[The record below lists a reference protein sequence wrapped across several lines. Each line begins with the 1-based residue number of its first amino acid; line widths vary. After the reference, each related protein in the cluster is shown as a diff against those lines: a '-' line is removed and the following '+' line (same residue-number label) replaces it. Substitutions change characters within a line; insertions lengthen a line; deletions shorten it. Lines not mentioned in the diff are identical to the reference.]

1 MGVRTISV
9 ILLAALGCKSQEPPP
24 PPPPGDLVVV
34 SPGVLPQRLLR
45 YQLAKGTKSTVEL
58 EVEGKLTAGDMTP
71 SVAPP
76 LVFSLETVVDDV
88 TADGH
93 MKLTTTILELTTHA
107 AADQPGTP
115 AATSEAAALK
125 GFKIAST
132 LTPDGTITDVK
143 IASDDKALSDAAKA
157 QLEPLVQAIPKL
169 AMQLPPTPVGIGAK
183 WRSSRALGPVS
194 PLVLQ
199 SVTTIDLTGLSGSL
213 VTYELGSTVHGADQ
227 KTKQD
232 DVEVDVKS
240 ITGTAKGRGTF
251 DLQKLAI
258 TGTLTAELHMDMTTG
273 SDRTPMAMTLELRT
287 H

>member
-1 MGVRTISV
+1 VRTISV

-24 PPPPGDLVVV
+24 PPPPSDLVVV

-45 YQLAKGTKSTVEL
+45 YQLAKGTKSTLEL
-58 EVEGKLTAGDMTP
+58 EVEGKLTAGDITP
-71 SVAPP
+71 SVTPP
-76 LVFSLETVVDDV
+76 LVFALEIVVDDV

-115 AATSEAAALK
+115 AATTEAAALK

-132 LTPDGTITDVK
+132 LAPDGTITDVK
-143 IASDDKALSDAAKA
+143 IASDDKALDDAAKA
-157 QLEPLVQAIPKL
+157 QLEPLVQALPKL
-169 AMQLPPTPVGIGAK
+169 AMPLPPTPVGIGAK
-183 WRSSRALGPVS
+183 WRSSRALGPAS
-194 PLVLQ
+194 PLALQ

-213 VTYELGSTVHGADQ
+213 VTYEVGSMVHGVDQ
-227 KTKQD
+227 KAKQD
-232 DVEVDVKS
+232 GVEVDVKS
-240 ITGTAKGRGTF
+240 ITGTATGRGTF

-258 TGTLTAELHMDMTTG
+258 AGTLTAELHMDMTTG